1 MDDVGEGEVPVRE
14 PVDFSA
20 FSDLSRTVLV
30 SRPCLLGFSVND
42 RIDFPRTN
50 RCRACEE
57 ERKKAERLTRKRE
70 REREREGE
78 SVTNADDTEP
88 AGVKKSTRTGTCESD
103 SLVIDWRQPRPFS
116 ERQGENFKR
125 DRGTEQE
132 HPTTT
137 TAAAATAA
145 TTAAA
150 AADNFSRGSLQT
162 SLIKHYAGG

>member
-1 MDDVGEGEVPVRE
+1 MK
-14 PVDFSA
+14 FS
-20 FSDLSRTVLV
+20 TV
-30 SRPCLLGFSVND
+30 C
-42 RIDFPRTN
+42 
-50 RCRACEE
+50 A
-57 ERKKAERLTRKRE
+57 
-70 REREREGE
+70 
-78 SVTNADDTEP
+78 
-88 AGVKKSTRTGTCESD
+88 

-116 ERQGENFKR
+116 VRQGENFGR

-132 HPTTT
+132 HPTTTTT